1 MKISGYNQEYTK
13 EELKDRQNKGYTI
26 PLNMWWNT
34 MKKPRFYYQ
43 DLNNY
48 TSEFLQEIILYQ
60 KQEIEFLETALKVV
74 K

>member
-1 MKISGYNQEYTK
+1 
-13 EELKDRQNKGYTI
+13 
-26 PLNMWWNT
+26 